1 MTAFD
6 TMTAREVTAGLR
18 FPEGP
23 AAVGDGSVVVPEIE
37 GGTVSRVWPDG
48 RREVVADCGG
58 GPNGLAFGPDGALY
72 VCNSGGFAFMTE
84 DGIRFPF
91 AGAEGNEG
99 GSVQRVDLATG
110 AVDVV
115 LTETDG
121 ERIGGLNDI
130 VFDTTGSAYL
140 VDTTR
145 GCLLYAD
152 PLAGRARVAAGGLE
166 LPNGA
171 GLSPDGSRLYV
182 SETYS
187 GRLLAYDVTAPG
199 VLDGPHEL
207 YVSDGGHGWDGL
219 AVDGAG
225 NVCVANLK
233 RSGISVI
240 SPEGRVLD
248 AFVTPLYDSYVT
260 NVAFDGDTAYVAS
273 GGRGVLYAVDWPWPG
288 LRLNFQP

>member
-37 GGTVSRVWPDG
+37 GGTLARVWPDG

-58 GPNGLAFGPDGALY
+58 SPNGVAFGPDGALY
-72 VCNSGGFAFMTE
+72 VCNSGGFTFTAG
-84 DGIRFPF
+84 DGIRFPS
-91 AGAEGNEG
+91 AIGEDNQG

-110 AVDVV
+110 RV
-115 LTETDG
+115 ETVFRESEG
-121 ERIGGLNDI
+121 TRLGALNDI
-130 VFDTTGSAYL
+130 VFAADGSCYV
-140 VDTTR
+140 VDTSNS
-145 GCLLYAD
+145 CVHHAD
-152 PLAGRARVAAGGLE
+152 PVAGTIRVATREAQ

-171 GLSPDGSRLYV
+171 GLSPDGTRLYV

-187 GRLLAYDVTAPG
+187 GRVLVFDVRAPG
-199 VLDGPHEL
+199 VLDGPRQL
-207 YVSDGGHGWDGL
+207 LVDGTGHGWDGL

-225 NVCVANLK
+225 NVCVANL
-233 RSGISVI
+233 RLSGITVI
-240 SPEGRVLD
+240 SPDGDVLD
-248 AFVTPLYDSYVT
+248 AFVTPVPDPYVT
-260 NVAFDGDTAYVAS
+260 NVAFDGDTAYVSS

>member
-18 FPEGP
+18 FPEGS
-23 AAVGDGSVVVPEIE
+23 AAVGDGSMVVPEIE

-48 RREVVADCGG
+48 RREVVAECGG
-58 GPNGLAFGPDGALY
+58 GPNGLAFGPDGGLY
-72 VCNSGGFAFMTE
+72 VCNSGGFTFTTE
-84 DGIRFPF
+84 DGIRFPH
-91 AGAEGNEG
+91 GVAEGNEG
-99 GSVQRVDLATG
+99 GSLQRVDLATG
-110 AVDVV
+110 RVDVV
-115 LTETDG
+115 LTESEG

-130 VFDTTGSAYL
+130 VFDTTGSCYL
-140 VDTTR
+140 VDTMR
-145 GCLLYAD
+145 GCLHHAD
-152 PLAGRARVAAGGLE
+152 PLTGRIGVVARDLE

-182 SETYS
+182 SETYT
-187 GRLLAYDVTAPG
+187 GRVLVYDVTAPG
-199 VLDGPHEL
+199 TLEGPREL

-233 RSGISVI
+233 LSGISVI
-240 SPEGRVLD
+240 SPEGEVLD
-248 AFVTPLYDSYVT
+248 AFVTPVPDPYIT
-260 NVAFDGDTAYVAS
+260 NVAFDGGTAYVSS
-273 GGRGVLYAVDWPWPG
+273 GGRGLLYAVDWPWPG